1 MSTKLNT
8 NLNAVE
14 LTQDELNSVTGGNTK
29 SSNNPSTGGNTGIN
43 QAVLANQANLSGS
56 TAAQAALAARLNTSV
71 SAIQN
76 VLKNLSGR

>member
-1 MSTKLNT
+1 MSKKLNT

-14 LTQDELNSVTGGNTK
+14 LTQDELNSVTGGNTA
-29 SSNNPSTGGNTGIN
+29 IN
-43 QAVLANQANLSGS
+43 SAVLANQSNLSGS
-56 TAAQAALAARLNTSV
+56 TAAQAALAARLNTSL

>member
-14 LTQDELNSVTGGNTK
+14 LTQDELNFVTGGNTK
-29 SSNNPSTGGNTGIN
+29 SSDPSIGGNTAIN
-43 QAVLANQANLSGS
+43 SAVLANQSNLSGS